1 MKIQKLP
8 LVPRNEFFKN
18 QKNIPNQTKKKIEG
32 KNPQTKHKPQTEV
45 WKDTFLKLSTI
56 LLVIISS
63 DYRAFIS
70 NAVYKY

>member
-1 MKIQKLP
+1 MNFLKIK
-8 LVPRNEFFKN
+8 K
-18 QKNIPNQTKKKIEG
+18 ISQTKPKKKIEG